1 MLEDLELVTLPKLV
15 RVVRVVKKVRVPT
28 LSHSKVNFVCNDFAL
43 DSECSVLINYPWVS
57 GNEFHPIWSKISGNF
72 FLLVLTWSPLLF
84 ICFIGAF
91 SSTPTPQTVEAE
103 DATDYYLDDDF

>member
-1 MLEDLELVTLPKLV
+1 M
-15 RVVRVVKKVRVPT
+15 VKKVRVPT

-43 DSECSVLINYPWVS
+43 DSECSVLIDYPWVS

-84 ICFIGAF
+84 VCFIGAF